1 MKSILLQKAKRW
13 LGAALAFAVTASFAA
28 TPDAL
33 IHRWSFNNSLED
45 TGSIGGMTATL
56 GGNAALYNKTTVRVN
71 AGGNGTSWVELGA
84 NPIPSSLG
92 DTPFTI
98 EVWATPREIRNYA
111 SVFSLGERSN
121 SSAKGL
127 MGVFHGYR
135 QVKHDD
141 SGASGWGSPVWQ
153 ALGGTVGSGTGN
165 NIGMAQSGIS
175 TGTPYY
181 FAYVVTPKGDS
192 SATIIGYVY
201 NASTGALVGKSG
213 MYTATNWTTADMVQS
228 TFNLGTTPWN
238 NDNPGADYDEVRV
251 WKTALT
257 PGQVAAHVAHGPDA
271 IPGDGSVSDGRLRTE
286 SATLAH
292 RWSFNGSL
300 ADSVTGDTATMKG
313 GYYAANGAVRFAGGN
328 KGDYEIALGA
338 DMPSDSVTLE
348 FFSTTRSLG
357 WQKLFCLG
365 NGQTDGISFSFQRG
379 SNPAAGVSGL
389 EIYDKNN
396 SGHYVDGIPNAL
408 ESDKP
413 YLFTFTFS
421 CDGTDTVLNGYC
433 IDLAN
438 PGVIRGQ
445 FSRTLA
451 GWKLT
456 EKITLNTFNLGWS
469 FWGDGAPNAD
479 FDEVRVWNGVLS
491 EAEVLKSAA
500 AGADATINP
509 SFVEAPEDLIHRWS
523 FNGNLEDSGS
533 IGLNT
538 ATIKGN
544 AGLLNGNSVHVNNGG
559 NGTSWVELGGNP
571 IPSSLGDTPFTI
583 EVWATLNSRQD
594 YASVF
599 SLGERGTGGDPT
611 VKGLMG
617 VFHGFRQVRES
628 GDAQWG
634 ACMQPLCGS
643 MSNVAMTQGE
653 LSNGTAY
660 YFAYVVTPQGNGSA
674 TLMGYVYNAYTG
686 ALVGQSVMRTVT
698 GWTTEQL
705 VQSTFN
711 LGTTCWNNN
720 NPGADYDEVR
730 VWKKALTADQVAVS
744 VRCGPDVVP
753 GASATVN
760 PVVEEGK
767 PATLLHRWSFN
778 GSLTDTGVYG
788 GSDAVTFGTAKLVDG
803 TSVATYKDGGWNTS
817 YVSLGA
823 NMIPASLGNT
833 PFTVEM
839 WATPRDLQT
848 YLPAFTFGKPDD
860 SSASNKALML
870 VFHGYGQVRPNG
882 NAQNAPVFQAL
893 GSNYQDNN
901 VSMSATALTVG
912 TRYHISLVVEPQAG
926 DTVTITGYVHDDAG
940 NLVGSGAQTGI
951 TGWNA
956 TTLMQYA
963 FLLGRNPWHNA
974 NPSAE
979 YDEVRIWSR
988 AFTAGELSV
997 NAKNG
1002 PDTIID
1008 FDAPVEPDSYLHWV
1022 QSTGSQF
1029 IELPGVTGRTGTKI
1043 QAVIS
1048 GFSGGGQVLVG
1059 SYSSAGHISWKDDGS
1074 GYVGMGY
1081 KNKTDWGLNKGWAGC
1096 YDASGKGTLTS
1107 QISPLEFTLDL
1118 NGNSTWYSD
1127 GYNPNK
1133 LSEGDK
1139 TAYDTGLD
1147 MYVFA
1152 LNNSGTAA
1160 NRASCKLYSLKIW
1173 QTATTDGTGDYTL
1186 VADLKPCVKN
1196 GLAALYDAVS
1206 GKVLFSDGTAPLTA
1220 GPVFT
1225 PHPSGCL
1232 MDYTFTSGAKSYS
1245 GTLEEPVTTAPGYT
1259 AVHGTNGYGT
1269 AVHAVGYAINNDDI
1283 KTTLAG
1289 EWTLATSFKSCD
1301 IEKGVLLSLGNIPAN
1316 GTKQLAIL
1324 SSSTE
1329 GRLYAAVVQRWG
1341 SSTQVNRSLGDQTIE
1356 VSGADFT
1363 REFHTL
1369 VVTHVPT
1376 DATHTGVL
1384 TIYVDGVQAHQFTT
1398 VNLGYERVFGGG
1410 FRFGALMDNG
1420 RTTSLPSDIESTA
1433 YCPDTAFQNVRLYGK
1448 ALSASEIAAYA
1459 AEFPAATA
1467 TKGSIG
1473 DYGFRHSF
1481 STGKLVSDNGTF
1493 ASTGGFNDNGLVGT
1507 GTAVDAPAYAAE
1519 GVKACFPDKTG
1530 YGTVTGGLNRD
1541 WTIAMSVKGPTVVS
1555 GNPAAMFSFGGI
1567 EENGRRSIALC
1578 SSSTGSLFVQMVQ
1591 RWGTGEDAVNAPE
1604 NIDLGGDTSSM
1615 FHTLVIVNERNI
1627 KTDENLNL
1635 DWKTG
1640 MISFYLDGEYVGALE
1655 SCNGQD
1661 RSLMDMIRY
1670 GALYNRTHESVVEPD
1685 AASGLSFQ
1693 DLRFIPQVW
1702 TGAEAKDYA
1711 AAFPVAPTANV
1722 TLEVS
1727 GNDDFAGSQQITIT
1741 GGGQI
1746 YYTLDGSEP
1755 TPENGTLYAGA
1766 FTLAGSAQFKA
1777 RAFADGQPVSQ
1788 TVSRTF
1794 TEATDTAAYDYV
1806 FRYNFTDGA
1815 KNYNHHGCA
1824 TEPAGTAA
1832 GYAAVHGTNGYAKAI
1847 HPTGSGTIVDGMA
1860 RLNNDWTLAMCV
1872 KPGDLEKGI
1881 LLSLGDNN
1889 AVNTKELA
1897 ICSSS
1902 TAGRIHVA
1910 VVQKWTTNTG
1920 VANYKNMPF
1929 AYDIPVGGD
1938 TAGSFHSLVVT
1949 HVANTAYDAGT
1960 GQAVSGVIT
1969 FYWDGVNVG
1978 GFDSSTNGGER
1989 EFGNG
1994 FKFGGLHD
2002 GSTAWLAQQGYVETA
2017 YDVESA
2023 FRDVRFYARTLT
2035 ADEIAGYAA
2044 MFPATDSTSGNIGT
2058 FDFRHDFTGGSL
2070 AVTGSAF
2077 TDGGIAAATKEALG
2091 PVGDDA
2097 AKAAWPGMSG
2107 YGTIGGVNM
2116 NGDWTLAM
2124 SVKAPKV
2131 SDDEKGLIVSLGGV
2145 NASGTKALTIGST
2158 ADSTG
2163 GLFFGLA
2170 QRWGGGTDAIN
2181 TCNGQV
2187 TLAGL
2192 GDTTKEFHSLVI
2204 VHASGL
2210 RTNND
2215 SGWKTGTYAIY
2226 WDGVYKGAVATNDGA
2241 GQNIGNFIK
2250 YGSLHDRMPAYHADN
2265 SNYPHYVETDS
2276 SESGLAF
2283 RDLRFAGRM
2292 WTGTEVKAYSQAFPA
2307 VKQKSRG
2314 ITVLVY

>member
-1 MKSILLQKAKRW
+1 MKSILPQKAKRW

-45 TGSIGGMTATL
+45 TGSIGGMTVTL
-56 GGNAALYNKTTVRVN
+56 QGNAALYNKTSVRVQR
-71 AGGNGTSWVELGA
+71 GGDPVELGA
-84 NPIPSSLG
+84 NPIPSDLG

-98 EVWATPREIRNYA
+98 EVWATPTSLDTYRGM
-111 SVFSLGERSN
+111 FSLGERSN
-121 SSAKGL
+121 TNAKGL
-127 MGVFHGYR
+127 MGVFHGFR
-135 QVKHDD
+135 QINYTGGYGGDN
-141 SGASGWGSPVWQ
+141 GPVWQ
-153 ALGGTVGSGTGN
+153 AVAGTVNGGTGKNVAMTPG
-165 NIGMAQSGIS
+165 GIS
-175 TGTPYY
+175 ANTPYY
-181 FAYVVTPKGDS
+181 FAYVVMPKGDGA

-201 NASTGALVGKSG
+201 NASTGEQVGKST
-213 MYTATNWTTADMVQS
+213 MYTVTDWTTSQLAQS
-228 TFNLGTTPWN
+228 WFGLGTTPWG
-238 NDNPGADYDEVRV
+238 DATPGADYDEVRV

-338 DMPSDSVTLE
+338 NMPSDSVTLE

-379 SNPAAGVSGL
+379 GNPAAGVSGL
-389 EIYDKNN
+389 EIYDKN

-433 IDLAN
+433 IDMAN

-451 GWKLT
+451 GWKLR
-456 EKITLNTFNLGWS
+456 EKVTLNTFNLGWS

-523 FNGNLEDSGS
+523 FNGNLEDTGS
-533 IGLNT
+533 IGLNI

-544 AGLLNGNSVHVNNGG
+544 AGLLNGNSVRVNAGG

-571 IPSSLGDTPFTI
+571 IPSNLGDTPFTI
-583 EVWATLNSRQD
+583 EVWATPTSLQN

-634 ACMQPLCGS
+634 ACVQPLCGTIDGTTGGR
-643 MSNVAMTQGE
+643 NTAMTQGE

-778 GSLTDTGVYG
+778 GSLADTGVYG

-839 WATPRDLQT
+839 WATPRDLQV
-848 YLPAFTFGKPDD
+848 YLPAFTLGKPDD
-860 SSASNKALML
+860 SSASNDALMF
-870 VFHGYGQVRPNG
+870 VFHGYGQIRPGG

-893 GSNYQDNN
+893 GSNYQDKN
-901 VSMSATALTVG
+901 VSMSTTALTVG
-912 TRYHISLVVEPQAG
+912 TRYHVSIVVEPQEG

-940 NLVGSGAQTGI
+940 NLVGSGAQDGI

-956 TTLMQYA
+956 TTLTQYA

-988 AFTAGELSV
+988 AFTAKELAL
-997 NAKNG
+997 NAVSG
-1002 PDTIID
+1002 PDTILD
-1008 FDAPVEPDSYLHWV
+1008 HDAR
-1022 QSTGSQF
+1022 G
-1029 IELPGVTGRTGTKI
+1029 
-1043 QAVIS
+1043 
-1048 GFSGGGQVLVG
+1048 
-1059 SYSSAGHISWKDDGS
+1059 
-1074 GYVGMGY
+1074 
-1081 KNKTDWGLNKGWAGC
+1081 N
-1096 YDASGKGTLTS
+1096 
-1107 QISPLEFTLDL
+1107 SPLL
-1118 NGNSTWYSD
+1118 
-1127 GYNPNK
+1127 
-1133 LSEGDK
+1133 
-1139 TAYDTGLD
+1139 AYD
-1147 MYVFA
+1147 
-1152 LNNSGTAA
+1152 
-1160 NRASCKLYSLKIW
+1160 
-1173 QTATTDGTGDYTL
+1173 
-1186 VADLKPCVKN
+1186 
-1196 GLAALYDAVS
+1196 
-1206 GKVLFSDGTAPLTA
+1206 
-1220 GPVFT
+1220 
-1225 PHPSGCL
+1225 
-1232 MDYTFTSGAKSYS
+1232 FTSGAKSYS
-1245 GTLEEPVTTAPGYT
+1245 GLIEDPVTTAAGYT

-1269 AVHAVGYAINNDDI
+1269 AVHAAGYGTSDAIR
-1283 KTTLAG
+1283 TTLAG
-1289 EWTLATSFKSCD
+1289 EWSLATSFKSCD
-1301 IEKGVLLSLGNIPAN
+1301 IEKGVILSLGNIPAN

-1341 SSTQVNRSLGDQTIE
+1341 GATAINRSLDDQTIA
-1356 VSGADFT
+1356 VSGADFAN
-1363 REFHTL
+1363 EFHTL

-1376 DATHTGVL
+1376 DAANTGVL
-1384 TIYVDGVQAHQFTT
+1384 TVYVDGVQVHQFTT
-1398 VNLGYERVFGGG
+1398 VNLGQERAFGNGI
-1410 FRFGALMDNG
+1410 RFGALMDNG
-1420 RTTSLPSDIESTA
+1420 RTTSLPSDIKPTA
-1433 YCPDTAFQNVRLYGK
+1433 YCPDTAFQNVRLYDRL
-1448 ALSASEIAAYA
+1448 LSADEIAAYA
-1459 AEFPAATA
+1459 AEFPAAAA

-1555 GNPAAMFSFGGI
+1555 GNPAAMFSFGGV
-1567 EENGRRSIALC
+1567 EESGRRSIALC

-1591 RWGTGEDAVNAPE
+1591 RWSTGEDAVNAPVS
-1604 NIDLGGDTSSM
+1604 IDLGGDTSSM

-1722 TLEVS
+1722 TLTVGGE
-1727 GNDDFAGSQQITIT
+1727 DDFAGSQQIAIT

-1777 RAFADGQPVSQ
+1777 RAFADGTPVSQ
-1788 TVSRTF
+1788 TVSRMF

-1806 FRYNFTDGA
+1806 FRYNFTDGV

-1847 HPTGSGTIVDGMA
+1847 HPTGYGTIVDGMA

-1910 VVQKWTTNTG
+1910 VVQKWTTDTG
-1920 VANYKNMPF
+1920 VPQYKNLPF

-1949 HVANTAYDAGT
+1949 HVAKTAYDAGT
-1960 GQAVSGVIT
+1960 GEAWSGVIT

-2077 TDGGIAAATKEALG
+2077 TDGGIAAATKEVLG
-2091 PVGDDA
+2091 PVDDDA

-2131 SDDEKGLIVSLGGV
+2131 SDDEKGIIVSLGGV
-2145 NASGTKALTIGST
+2145 NAKGTKALAIGST

-2170 QRWGGGTDAIN
+2170 QRWGGDTTAIN

-2192 GDTTKEFHSLVI
+2192 GDTTKEFHSLVV

-2250 YGSLHDRMPAYHADN
+2250 YGSLHDRMPPTPEN
-2265 SNYPHYVETDS
+2265 WGGNYPHYTETDS

>member
-1 MKSILLQKAKRW
+1 MKMSKLFAM
-13 LGAALAFAVTASFAA
+13 AAVVTATAAFAA

-45 TGSIGGMTATL
+45 TGSIGGMTVTL
-56 GGNAALYNKTTVRVN
+56 QGNAALYNKTCVRVQR
-71 AGGNGTSWVELGA
+71 GGDPVELGA
-84 NPIPSSLG
+84 NPIPSDLG

-98 EVWATPREIRNYA
+98 EVWATPTSLDTYRGM
-111 SVFSLGERSN
+111 FSLGERSN
-121 SSAKGL
+121 TSAKGL
-127 MGVFHGYR
+127 MGVFQGFRQINYTGGY
-135 QVKHDD
+135 
-141 SGASGWGSPVWQ
+141 GGENGPVWQ
-153 ALGGTVGSGTGN
+153 AVAGKVNNSTGQN
-165 NIGMAQSGIS
+165 VAMTPGGIS
-175 TGTPYY
+175 ANTPYY
-181 FAYVVTPKGDS
+181 FAYVVMPKGDNS
-192 SATIIGYVY
+192 SATVIGYVY
-201 NASTGALVGKSG
+201 NASTSEQVGKST
-213 MYTATNWTTADMVQS
+213 MYTVTDWTTSQLAQS
-228 TFNLGTTPWN
+228 WFGLGTTPWG
-238 NDNPGADYDEVRV
+238 DATPGADYDEVRV

-300 ADSVTGDTATMKG
+300 ADSVTGDTATMNG
-313 GYYAANGAVRFAGGN
+313 AYYAANGAVRFAGGSKADN
-328 KGDYEIALGA
+328 YVALGA
-338 DMPSDSVTLE
+338 NKMPSDSVTIE
-348 FFSTTRSLG
+348 FFSTVYTHVN
-357 WQKLFCLG
+357 WAKMFCLG
-365 NGQTDGISFSFQRG
+365 SGENNGISFSYHRG
-379 SNPAAGVSGL
+379 DGTTKAGIEFKPDG
-389 EIYDKNN
+389 N
-396 SGHYVDGIPNAL
+396 VDRFVYLDEN
-408 ESDKP
+408 KP
-413 YLFTFTFS
+413 YHFTFTFS
-421 CDGTDTVLNGYC
+421 CDGTDTVVKGYC
-433 IDLAN
+433 IDLTD
-438 PGVIRGQ
+438 PGTIKSQ
-445 FSRTLA
+445 FTDTLA
-451 GWKLT
+451 NWKMRT
-456 EKITLNTFNLGWS
+456 NITLDVFNLGWS
-469 FWGDGAPNAD
+469 FWNDSAVNAD
-479 FDEVRVWNGVLS
+479 FDEVRVWDGVLS

-509 SFVEAPEDLIHRWS
+509 SFVEAPEELIHRWS
-523 FNGNLEDSGS
+523 FNGNLEDTGS

-544 AGLLNGNSVHVNNGG
+544 AGLLNGNSVRVNAGG

-571 IPSSLGDTPFTI
+571 IPSNLGDTPFTI

-599 SLGERGTGGDPT
+599 SIGERGTGGDPT

-634 ACMQPLCGS
+634 ACVQPLCGS

-698 GWTTEQL
+698 GWTTAQL

-778 GSLTDTGVYG
+778 GSLADTGVYG

-833 PFTVEM
+833 PFTIEM
-839 WATPRDLQT
+839 WATPRDLQV

-860 SSASNKALML
+860 SSASNDALML
-870 VFHGYGQVRPNG
+870 VFLGYGQIRPNG

-893 GSNYQDNN
+893 GSNYHEQN
-901 VSMSATALTVG
+901 VSMSATALTVD
-912 TRYHISLVVEPQAG
+912 TRYHISLVVEPQAD

-1059 SYSSAGHISWKDDGS
+1059 SHSSAGHISWKDDGY

-1081 KNKTDWGLNKGWAGC
+1081 KDKTSWGLNGGWGT
-1096 YDASGKGTLTS
+1096 GKGTLTS
-1107 QISPLEFTLDL
+1107 QISPAEFTLDF
-1118 NGNSTWYSD
+1118 NGYSTWYSD

-1133 LSEGDK
+1133 LSDGDK

-1152 LNNSGTAA
+1152 LNDSGTAA

-1301 IEKGVLLSLGNIPAN
+1301 IEKGVLLSLGDVPAN

-1341 SSTQVNRSLGDQTIE
+1341 GTDAINRSLDDQTIA

-1363 REFHTL
+1363 KEFHTL

-1376 DATHTGVL
+1376 DATNTGIL

-1398 VNLGYERVFGGG
+1398 VNLGQERAFGGG

-1420 RTTSLPSDIESTA
+1420 RKTSLPSDIASTV

-1448 ALSASEIAAYA
+1448 VLSADEIAAYA
-1459 AEFPAATA
+1459 AEFPAAAA

-1481 STGKLVSDNGTF
+1481 STGKLVSENGTF
-1493 ASTGGFNDNGLVGT
+1493 ASTGGFNDNGLAGT

-1555 GNPAAMFSFGGI
+1555 GNPAAMFSFGGV
-1567 EENGRRSIALC
+1567 EDSTKECRSIALC

-1591 RWGTGEDAVNAPE
+1591 RWGSGNDAVNAPVSL
-1604 NIDLGGDTSSM
+1604 DLGGDTSSM

-1627 KTDENLNL
+1627 RTDENLNTQ
-1635 DWKTG
+1635 WNTG
-1640 MISFYLDGEYVGALE
+1640 MISFYLDGEYKGSLTDN
-1655 SCNGQD
+1655 NGQE
-1661 RSLMDMIRY
+1661 RVLMDMIRY
-1670 GALYNRTHESVVEPD
+1670 GAIYNRTHESVVEPD

-1727 GNDDFAGSQQITIT
+1727 GDDDFAGSQQIAIT

-1815 KNYNHHGCA
+1815 KIYNHHGCA

-1847 HPTGSGTIVDGMA
+1847 HPTGYGTIVDGMA

-1960 GQAVSGVIT
+1960 GQAHSGVIT

-2044 MFPATDSTSGNIGT
+2044 MFPAADSTSGNIGT

-2077 TDGGIAAATKEALG
+2077 TDGGIAAATKEVLG
-2091 PVGDDA
+2091 PVDDDA

-2131 SDDEKGLIVSLGGV
+2131 ADDEKGIMLSLGGV
-2145 NASGTKALTIGST
+2145 NAKGVKALTIGST
-2158 ADSTG
+2158 SDSTG

-2170 QRWGGGTDAIN
+2170 QRWGGDTTAIN

-2187 TLAGL
+2187 TLTGL
-2192 GDTTKEFHSLVI
+2192 GDTTKEFHSLVV

-2250 YGSLHDRMPAYHADN
+2250 YGSLHDRMPPTPG
-2265 SNYPHYVETDS
+2265 SWGGNYPHYVETDS

>member
-1 MKSILLQKAKRW
+1 MKSILPQKAKRW
-13 LGAALAFAVTASFAA
+13 LGAALAFAVTAAFAA
-28 TPDAL
+28 TPNAL

-84 NPIPSSLG
+84 NPIPSDLG

-111 SVFSLGERSN
+111 SVFALGERSN

-127 MGVFHGYR
+127 MGVFHGWR
-135 QVKHDD
+135 QIAHDD

-153 ALGGTVGSGTGN
+153 ALGGTVGGGTGN
-165 NIGMAQSGIS
+165 NVGMAQSGIS

-300 ADSVTGDTATMKG
+300 ADSVTGTDATKKG

-338 DMPSDSVTLE
+338 NMPSDSVTLE

-379 SNPAAGVSGL
+379 GNPAAGVSGL
-389 EIYDKNN
+389 EIYDKNG
-396 SGHYVDGIPNAL
+396 GHYVDGIPNAL

-438 PGVIRGQ
+438 PGTIRGQ
-445 FSRTLA
+445 FTRTIP

-509 SFVEAPEDLIHRWS
+509 SFPEAPEDLIHRWS

-544 AGLLNGNSVHVNNGG
+544 AGLLNGNFVRVNAGG

-571 IPSSLGDTPFTI
+571 IPSNLGDTPFTI
-583 EVWATLNSRQD
+583 EVWATPTSIQN

-628 GDAQWG
+628 GDEQWG

-643 MSNVAMTQGE
+643 MSNVAMTQGGI
-653 LSNGTAY
+653 STGTAY

-698 GWTTEQL
+698 GWTTAQL

-833 PFTVEM
+833 PFTIEM
-839 WATPRDLQT
+839 WATPRDLQV

-860 SSASNKALML
+860 SSASNDALMF

-893 GSNYQDNN
+893 GSNYQDKN
-901 VSMSATALTVG
+901 VSMSTTALTVG
-912 TRYHISLVVEPQAG
+912 TRYHVSIVVEPQEG

-940 NLVGSGAQTGI
+940 NLVGSGAQDGI

-956 TTLMQYA
+956 TTLTQYA
-963 FLLGRNPWHNA
+963 FYLGRNPWHNA

-988 AFTAGELSV
+988 AFTAKELAL
-997 NAKNG
+997 NAVSG
-1002 PDTIID
+1002 PDTILD
-1008 FDAPVEPDSYLHWV
+1008 HDSR
-1022 QSTGSQF
+1022 G
-1029 IELPGVTGRTGTKI
+1029 
-1043 QAVIS
+1043 
-1048 GFSGGGQVLVG
+1048 
-1059 SYSSAGHISWKDDGS
+1059 
-1074 GYVGMGY
+1074 
-1081 KNKTDWGLNKGWAGC
+1081 N
-1096 YDASGKGTLTS
+1096 
-1107 QISPLEFTLDL
+1107 SPLL
-1118 NGNSTWYSD
+1118 
-1127 GYNPNK
+1127 
-1133 LSEGDK
+1133 
-1139 TAYDTGLD
+1139 AYD
-1147 MYVFA
+1147 
-1152 LNNSGTAA
+1152 
-1160 NRASCKLYSLKIW
+1160 
-1173 QTATTDGTGDYTL
+1173 
-1186 VADLKPCVKN
+1186 
-1196 GLAALYDAVS
+1196 
-1206 GKVLFSDGTAPLTA
+1206 
-1220 GPVFT
+1220 
-1225 PHPSGCL
+1225 
-1232 MDYTFTSGAKSYS
+1232 FTSGAKAYS
-1245 GTLEEPVTTAPGYT
+1245 GFIDDPVTVAAGYT

-1269 AVHAVGYAINNDDI
+1269 AVHAAGYGTSDAIR
-1283 KTTLAG
+1283 TTLAG
-1289 EWTLATSFKSCD
+1289 EWSLATSFKSCD

-1341 SSTQVNRSLGDQTIE
+1341 GTTAINRSLDDQTIA
-1356 VSGADFT
+1356 VSGADFAN
-1363 REFHTL
+1363 EFHTL

-1376 DATHTGVL
+1376 DAKNTGAL
-1384 TIYVDGVQAHQFTT
+1384 TVYVDGVQVHQFTT
-1398 VNLGYERVFGGG
+1398 VNLGQERAFGNGI
-1410 FRFGALMDNG
+1410 RFGALMDAG
-1420 RTTSLPSDIESTA
+1420 RTTSLPSDIKSTA
-1433 YCPDTAFQNVRLYGK
+1433 YCPDTAFQNVRLYDRL
-1448 ALSASEIAAYA
+1448 LSADEISAYA
-1459 AEFPAATA
+1459 AEFPAAAA

-1555 GNPAAMFSFGGI
+1555 GNPAAMFSFGGV
-1567 EENGRRSIALC
+1567 EDSTKQCRSIALC

-1591 RWGTGEDAVNAPE
+1591 RWGSGNDAVNAPVSL
-1604 NIDLGGDTSSM
+1604 DLGGDTSSM

-1627 KTDENLNL
+1627 RTDENLNTQ
-1635 DWKTG
+1635 WNTG
-1640 MISFYLDGEYVGALE
+1640 MISFYLDGEYKGSLTDN
-1655 SCNGQD
+1655 NGQE
-1661 RSLMDMIRY
+1661 RVLMDMIRY
-1670 GALYNRTHESVVEPD
+1670 GAIYNRTHESVVEPD

-1727 GNDDFAGSQQITIT
+1727 GDDDFTGSQQIAIT

-1815 KNYNHHGCA
+1815 KIYNHHGCA

-1847 HPTGSGTIVDGMA
+1847 HPTGYGTIVDGMA

-1910 VVQKWTTNTG
+1910 VVQKWTTNTS
-1920 VANYKNMPF
+1920 VPQYKNLPF

-1960 GQAVSGVIT
+1960 GQAVSGTIT

-2002 GSTAWLAQQGYVETA
+2002 GSTSWLSQQGYVETA

-2077 TDGGIAAATKEALG
+2077 TDGGIAAATKEVLG
-2091 PVGDDA
+2091 PVDDDA
-2097 AKAAWPGMSG
+2097 AKAAWPGMAG
-2107 YGTIGGVNM
+2107 YGTIGGVTM

-2131 SDDEKGLIVSLGGV
+2131 TDDEKGIIVSLGGV
-2145 NASGTKALTIGST
+2145 NARGTKALTIGST

-2170 QRWGGGTDAIN
+2170 QRWGGDTTAIN

-2250 YGSLHDRMPAYHADN
+2250 YGSLHDRMPPTPEN
-2265 SNYPHYVETDS
+2265 WGGNYPHYVETDS

-2292 WTGTEVKAYSQAFPA
+2292 WTGTEVKAYSTAFPV

>member
-1 MKSILLQKAKRW
+1 MKMSKLFAM
-13 LGAALAFAVTASFAA
+13 AAVVTATAAFAA

-45 TGSIGGMTATL
+45 TGSIGGMTVTL
-56 GGNAALYNKTTVRVN
+56 QGNAALYNKTCVRVQR
-71 AGGNGTSWVELGA
+71 GGDPVELGA
-84 NPIPSSLG
+84 NPIPSDLG

-98 EVWATPREIRNYA
+98 EVWATPTSLDTYRGM
-111 SVFSLGERSN
+111 FSLGERSN
-121 SSAKGL
+121 TSAKGL
-127 MGVFHGYR
+127 MGVFQGFRQINYTGGY
-135 QVKHDD
+135 
-141 SGASGWGSPVWQ
+141 GGENGPVWQ
-153 ALGGTVGSGTGN
+153 AVAGKVNNSTGQN
-165 NIGMAQSGIS
+165 VAMTPGGIS
-175 TGTPYY
+175 ANTPYY
-181 FAYVVTPKGDS
+181 FAYVVMPKGDNS
-192 SATIIGYVY
+192 SATVIGYVY
-201 NASTGALVGKSG
+201 NASTSEQVGKST
-213 MYTATNWTTADMVQS
+213 MYTVTDWTTSQLAQS
-228 TFNLGTTPWN
+228 WFGLGTTPWG
-238 NDNPGADYDEVRV
+238 DATPGADYDEVRV

-300 ADSVTGDTATMKG
+300 ADSVTGDTATMNG
-313 GYYAANGAVRFAGGN
+313 AYYAANGAVRFAGGSKADN
-328 KGDYEIALGA
+328 YVALGA
-338 DMPSDSVTLE
+338 NKMPSDSVTIE
-348 FFSTTRSLG
+348 FFSTVYTHVN
-357 WQKLFCLG
+357 WAKMFCLG
-365 NGQTDGISFSFQRG
+365 SGENNGISFSYHRG
-379 SNPAAGVSGL
+379 DGTTKAGIEFKPDG
-389 EIYDKNN
+389 N
-396 SGHYVDGIPNAL
+396 VDRFVYLDEN
-408 ESDKP
+408 KP
-413 YLFTFTFS
+413 YHFTFTFS
-421 CDGTDTVLNGYC
+421 CDGTDTVVKGYC
-433 IDLAN
+433 IDLTD
-438 PGVIRGQ
+438 PGTIKSQ
-445 FSRTLA
+445 FTDTLA
-451 GWKLT
+451 NWKMRT
-456 EKITLNTFNLGWS
+456 NITLDVFNLGWS
-469 FWGDGAPNAD
+469 FWNDSAVNAD
-479 FDEVRVWNGVLS
+479 FDEVRVWDGVLS

-509 SFVEAPEDLIHRWS
+509 SFVEAPEELIHRWS
-523 FNGNLEDSGS
+523 FNGNLEDTGS

-544 AGLLNGNSVHVNNGG
+544 AGLLNGNSVRVNAGG

-571 IPSSLGDTPFTI
+571 IPSNLGDTPFTI

-599 SLGERGTGGDPT
+599 SIGERGTGGDPT

-634 ACMQPLCGS
+634 ACVQPLCGS

-698 GWTTEQL
+698 GWTTAQL

-778 GSLTDTGVYG
+778 GSLADTGVYG

-833 PFTVEM
+833 PFTIEM
-839 WATPRDLQT
+839 WATPRDLQV

-860 SSASNKALML
+860 SSASNDALML
-870 VFHGYGQVRPNG
+870 VFLGYGQIRPNG

-893 GSNYQDNN
+893 GSNYHEQN
-901 VSMSATALTVG
+901 VSMSATALTVD
-912 TRYHISLVVEPQAG
+912 TRYHISLVVEPQAD

-1059 SYSSAGHISWKDDGS
+1059 SHSSAGHISWKDDGY

-1081 KNKTDWGLNKGWAGC
+1081 KDKTSWGLNGGWGT
-1096 YDASGKGTLTS
+1096 GKGTLTS
-1107 QISPLEFTLDL
+1107 QISPAEFTLDF
-1118 NGNSTWYSD
+1118 NGYSTWYSD

-1133 LSEGDK
+1133 LSDGDK

-1152 LNNSGTAA
+1152 LNDSGTAA

-1301 IEKGVLLSLGNIPAN
+1301 IEKGVLLSLGDVPAN

-1341 SSTQVNRSLGDQTIE
+1341 GTDAINRSLDDQTIA

-1363 REFHTL
+1363 KEFHTL

-1376 DATHTGVL
+1376 DATNTGIL

-1398 VNLGYERVFGGG
+1398 VNLGQERAFGGG

-1420 RTTSLPSDIESTA
+1420 RKTSLPSDIASTV

-1448 ALSASEIAAYA
+1448 VLSADEIAAYA
-1459 AEFPAATA
+1459 AEFPAAAA

-1481 STGKLVSDNGTF
+1481 STGKLVSENGTF
-1493 ASTGGFNDNGLVGT
+1493 ASTGGFNDNGLAGT

-1530 YGTVTGGLNRD
+1530 YGTVTGGLIRD

-1555 GNPAAMFSFGGI
+1555 GNPAAMFSFGGV
-1567 EENGRRSIALC
+1567 EDSTKECRSIALC

-1591 RWGTGEDAVNAPE
+1591 RWGSGNDAVNAPVSL
-1604 NIDLGGDTSSM
+1604 DLGGDTSSM

-1627 KTDENLNL
+1627 RTDENLNTQ
-1635 DWKTG
+1635 WNTG
-1640 MISFYLDGEYVGALE
+1640 MISFYLDGEYKGSLTDN
-1655 SCNGQD
+1655 NGQE
-1661 RSLMDMIRY
+1661 RVLMDMIRY
-1670 GALYNRTHESVVEPD
+1670 GAIYNRTHESVVEPD

-1727 GNDDFAGSQQITIT
+1727 GDDDFAGSQQIAIT

-1815 KNYNHHGCA
+1815 KIYNHHGCA

-1847 HPTGSGTIVDGMA
+1847 HPTGYGTIVDGMA

-1960 GQAVSGVIT
+1960 GQAHSGVIT

-2044 MFPATDSTSGNIGT
+2044 MFPAADSTSGNIGT

-2077 TDGGIAAATKEALG
+2077 TDGGIAAATKEVLG
-2091 PVGDDA
+2091 PVDDDA

-2131 SDDEKGLIVSLGGV
+2131 ADDEKGIMLSLGGV
-2145 NASGTKALTIGST
+2145 NAKGVKALTIGST
-2158 ADSTG
+2158 SDSTG

-2170 QRWGGGTDAIN
+2170 QRWGGDTTAIN

-2187 TLAGL
+2187 TLTGL
-2192 GDTTKEFHSLVI
+2192 GDTTKEFHSLVV

-2250 YGSLHDRMPAYHADN
+2250 YGSLHDRMPPTPG
-2265 SNYPHYVETDS
+2265 SWGGNYPHYVETDS

>member
-1 MKSILLQKAKRW
+1 MKSILPQKAKRW

-45 TGSIGGMTATL
+45 TGSIGGMTVTL
-56 GGNAALYNKTTVRVN
+56 QGNAALYNKTSVRVQR
-71 AGGNGTSWVELGA
+71 GGDPVELGA
-84 NPIPSSLG
+84 NPIPSDLG

-98 EVWATPREIRNYA
+98 EVWATPTSLDTYRGM
-111 SVFSLGERSN
+111 FSLGERSN
-121 SSAKGL
+121 TSAKGL
-127 MGVFHGYR
+127 MGVFHGFR
-135 QVKHDD
+135 QIRE
-141 SGASGWGSPVWQ
+141 GGEEQYGPVWQ
-153 ALGGTVGSGTGN
+153 AVAGKVNGGTENNVAMTQGELSNGT
-165 NIGMAQSGIS
+165 A
-175 TGTPYY
+175 YY
-181 FAYVVTPKGDS
+181 FAYVVMPKGDNS
-192 SATIIGYVY
+192 SATVIGYVY
-201 NASTGALVGKSG
+201 NASTGEQVGKSI
-213 MYTATNWTTADMVQS
+213 MYTVTDWTTSQLAQS
-228 TFNLGTTPWN
+228 WFGLGTTPWG
-238 NDNPGADYDEVRV
+238 DATPGADYDEVRV

-338 DMPSDSVTLE
+338 NMPSDSVTLE

-379 SNPAAGVSGL
+379 GNPDAGISGI
-389 EIYDKNN
+389 EIYDT
-396 SGHYVDGIPNAL
+396 SGGHYVNGIPNAL

-413 YLFTFTFS
+413 YHFTFTFS
-421 CDGTDTVLNGYC
+421 CDGTDTVLKGYC
-433 IDLAN
+433 IDMAN

-445 FSRTLA
+445 FSRTIT
-451 GWKLT
+451 GWKLR
-456 EKITLNTFNLGWS
+456 EKVTLNTFNLGWS

-538 ATIKGN
+538 ATLGGN
-544 AGLLNGNSVHVNNGG
+544 ASLINGNSVRVNQGG
-559 NGTSWVELGGNP
+559 NNYSYVELGGNP

-583 EVWATLNSRQD
+583 EVWATPTKFETW
-594 YASVF
+594 ASVF

-617 VFHGFRQVRES
+617 TFQSGTRQLREA
-628 GDAQWG
+628 GDELGGPAWQAIAG
-634 ACMQPLCGS
+634 KINNSTGQ
-643 MSNVAMTQGE
+643 NVAMTQGL
-653 LSNGTAY
+653 LSTGTAY
-660 YFAYVVTPQGNGSA
+660 YFAYVVTPQGNGTA
-674 TLMGYVYNAYTG
+674 TVIGYIYNAYTG
-686 ALVGQSVMRTVT
+686 VLVGQSVMRTVT
-698 GWTTEQL
+698 EWTTEQL

-711 LGTTCWNNN
+711 LGTTPWNNGS
-720 NPGADYDEVR
+720 PGADYDEVR

-788 GSDAVTFGTAKLVDG
+788 GSDAVTIGTAKLVDG
-803 TSVATYKDGGWNTS
+803 TSVRTYKGGENSS

-833 PFTVEM
+833 PFTIEM
-839 WATPRDLQT
+839 WATPNEEINYR
-848 YLPAFTFGKPDD
+848 PAFMFGKPDD
-860 SSASNKALML
+860 TSASNKGLMF
-870 VFHGYGQVRPNG
+870 VFHGYGQIANNG
-882 NAQNAPVFQAL
+882 NINSLAPVFQPL
-893 GSNYQDNN
+893 GSSIHGNN
-901 VSMSATALTVG
+901 VSISSQKLAVG
-912 TRYHISLVVEPQAG
+912 ARSHISLVVEPKAD

-940 NLVGSGAQTGI
+940 NLIGSYAQAGI

-956 TTLMQYA
+956 TLLTQYS
-963 FLLGRNPWHNA
+963 FLLSRNPWHDGNH
-974 NPSAE
+974 SAD

-988 AFTAGELSV
+988 AFTAGELAV

-1022 QSTGSQF
+1022 QSTGSQYVV
-1029 IELPGVTGRTGTKI
+1029 LPGVTGRTGTKI
-1043 QAVIS
+1043 QAVIG
-1048 GFSGGGQVLVG
+1048 GFSGGGKVLLG
-1059 SYSSAGHISWKDDGS
+1059 SHSSAGYISWKDDG
-1074 GYVGMGY
+1074 YAYPGMGY
-1081 KNKTDWGLNKGWAGC
+1081 KDKTDWGLNKHWSDLYAN
-1096 YDASGKGTLTS
+1096 GKGTLTS
-1107 QISPLEFTLDL
+1107 QISPSAFTLDF
-1118 NGNSTWYSD
+1118 NGASDWYGNS
-1127 GYNPNK
+1127 YNPNA
-1133 LSEGDK
+1133 LSESDK

-1152 LNNSGTAA
+1152 LNDNGTAA
-1160 NRASCKLYSLKIW
+1160 NHASAKLYSLKIW
-1173 QTATTDGTGDYTL
+1173 QTATEDGTGDYSL
-1186 VADLKPCVKN
+1186 VADLKPCVKY

-1206 GKVLFSDGTAPLTA
+1206 GKVLLSAAATPLIA
-1220 GPVFT
+1220 GPVVT
-1225 PHPSGCL
+1225 PHSSGCL
-1232 MDYTFTSGAKSYS
+1232 MDYTFTSGEKSYS

-1269 AVHAVGYAINNDDI
+1269 AVHACGYGAIDDGENILNNGD
-1283 KTTLAG
+1283 
-1289 EWTLATSFKSCD
+1289 WTLAMSVKSCD
-1301 IEKGVLLSLGNIPAN
+1301 VDNGILLALG
-1316 GTKQLAIL
+1316 G
-1324 SSSTE
+1324 
-1329 GRLYAAVVQRWG
+1329 
-1341 SSTQVNRSLGDQTIE
+1341 
-1356 VSGADFT
+1356 
-1363 REFHTL
+1363 
-1369 VVTHVPT
+1369 
-1376 DATHTGVL
+1376 
-1384 TIYVDGVQAHQFTT
+1384 
-1398 VNLGYERVFGGG
+1398 
-1410 FRFGALMDNG
+1410 NG
-1420 RTTSLPSDIESTA
+1420 RTTIGRELRIVSSSTPGKLSAVIAQTWDVNYNQNTPGGSNIELTDLGDTTGSFHSLVAVYTKDDTKIKLYWDGVYKGEFNSLANMGTDKVFRPNLQFGDSKGNNVTDDAGKSHDPTA
-1433 YCPDTAFQNVRLYGK
+1433 YNPDVAFQNVRLYGK
-1448 ALSASEIAAYA
+1448 ALSADEIAAYA
-1459 AEFPAATA
+1459 AEFPAAAA

-1493 ASTGGFNDNGLVGT
+1493 ASTGGFNDSGLAGT
-1507 GTAVDAPAYAAE
+1507 GEEADPPSYAAE
-1519 GVKACFPDKTG
+1519 GVKACFPSKAG

-1541 WTIAMSVKGPTVVS
+1541 WTIAMSVKGPTVAS
-1555 GNPAAMFSFGGI
+1555 GNPAAIFSFGGV
-1567 EENGRRSIALC
+1567 EDSENQCRSIALC

-1591 RWGTGEDAVNAPE
+1591 NWGDGVNAPE
-1604 NIDLGGDTSSM
+1604 NLDLGGDISSM
-1615 FHTLVIVNERNI
+1615 FHTIVIVNERNI
-1627 KTDENLNL
+1627 RTDEDLNTQ
-1635 DWKTG
+1635 WNTG
-1640 MISFYLDGEYVGALE
+1640 MISFYLDGEYKGSFTAN
-1655 SCNGQD
+1655 NGQE
-1661 RSLMDMIRY
+1661 RALMNAIRY
-1670 GALYNRTHESVVEPD
+1670 GAIYNRTHESVVEPD
-1685 AASGLSFQ
+1685 SASGLAFQ

-1702 TGAEAKDYA
+1702 TGAEAKDYTT
-1711 AAFPVAPTANV
+1711 AFPVAPAANV

-1727 GNDDFAGSQQITIT
+1727 GNDDFAGSQQIAIT

-1755 TPENGTLYAGA
+1755 TPENGTFYSGA

-1777 RAFADGQPVSQ
+1777 RAFYDGQPVSRI
-1788 TVSRTF
+1788 VERTF

-1806 FRYNFTDGA
+1806 FRYNFTDGV
-1815 KNYNHHGCA
+1815 KIYNHHGCA

-1847 HPTGSGTIVDGMA
+1847 HPTGYGTIVDGMA

-1910 VVQKWTTNTG
+1910 VVQKWTTDTSNER
-1920 VANYKNMPF
+1920 YKNLPF

-1949 HVANTAYDAGT
+1949 HVAKTAYDAGT
-1960 GQAVSGVIT
+1960 GQAHSGVIT

-2002 GSTAWLAQQGYVETA
+2002 GMTPWLAQQGYVETA

-2077 TDGGIAAATKEALG
+2077 TDGGIAAATKEVLG
-2091 PVGDDA
+2091 PVDDDA

-2131 SDDEKGLIVSLGGV
+2131 SDDEKGIMVSLGGV
-2145 NASGTKALTIGST
+2145 NAKGVKALTIGST

-2163 GLFFGLA
+2163 GLFFGLT
-2170 QRWGGGTDAIN
+2170 QRFGSETTAIN